1 MAGVAL
7 VIKGGTLADGRGGAL
22 FEADIAVDD
31 GRIVAIGANVGAGRQ
46 EIDARGRL
54 VTPGFVDVH
63 THYDA
68 QATWSSH
75 LTPSS
80 NNGVTTILMGNCGVG
95 FAPVHAHHHDMLIEL
110 MEGVEDI
117 PAPVMHEGL
126 EWSWETF
133 PEYLNALDSGQRD
146 TDICALL
153 PHAAVRVYENPAGH
167 PVEGA
172 LVVAVFLHCC
182 IPVRVSRCA
191 HGNRRHYY
199 GRSRLLRYLPQ
210 GCVRQEV

>member
-117 PAPVMHEGL
+117 PEVVLSEGL
-126 EWSWETF
+126 SWNWRSF
-133 PEYLNALDSGQRD
+133 PDYLDALAKPVLALYCNRGRPELGAEPAFRMLVLQFSGRYFGSRD
-146 TDICALL
+146 GAV
-153 PHAAVRVYENPAGH
+153 HA
-167 PVEGA
+167 
-172 LVVAVFLHCC
+172 
-182 IPVRVSRCA
+182 
-191 HGNRRHYY
+191 
-199 GRSRLLRYLPQ
+199 
-210 GCVRQEV
+210 